1 MLFLPLFI
9 LAEFYLTGRFIELLA
24 GEKERRRV
32 KQDIFKNAGT
42 ACLKGM
48 LACFF
53 LWELLYT
60 AGSFTKLSLGTI
72 SRIFAVMLAIITL
85 ASVFLSYR
93 KREGKIWLSDSEFSN
108 TFIPA
113 IILFF
118 IQIIFVTMNGAVL
131 TGSDFTD
138 SSSYILKSFYDG
150 RSLPALKYHDGY
162 SAFVAFLALMTDLGV
177 QEILG
182 IVMPPVMITL
192 EYMVC
197 ILWVC
202 LISDGNP
209 RVRGL
214 VMQLPFIANV
224 SGALAGRGLFY
235 DLLFK
240 GYEPENLIF
249 AVLVPLLIFGFCDV
263 PKGKLILSGIYGVF
277 FLVAGFFAS
286 GKSGL
291 AIMVFQMIC
300 CLLVTGGRRIKKLFS
315 GRGQS

>member
-1 MLFLPLFI
+1 
-9 LAEFYLTGRFIELLA
+9 
-24 GEKERRRV
+24 
-32 KQDIFKNAGT
+32 
-42 ACLKGM
+42 
-48 LACFF
+48 
-53 LWELLYT
+53 
-60 AGSFTKLSLGTI
+60 
-72 SRIFAVMLAIITL
+72 
-85 ASVFLSYR
+85 
-93 KREGKIWLSDSEFSN
+93 
-108 TFIPA
+108 
-113 IILFF
+113 
-118 IQIIFVTMNGAVL
+118 
-131 TGSDFTD
+131 
-138 SSSYILKSFYDG
+138 
-150 RSLPALKYHDGY
+150 
-162 SAFVAFLALMTDLGV
+162 MTDLGV

-209 RVRGL
+209 RVKGL

-277 FLVAGFFAS
+277 FLAAGFFAS